1 MTDSES
7 SKSLRGSTRQR
18 LIDAMIK
25 VVGSEGLQSASVRT
39 IAREAGCNEAVL
51 YQHFPGKIAMQQAIF
66 TEIMTEMAEEK
77 QRLAQQAND
86 ARELIERWI
95 AATYTFYDHKPFAFA
110 YVYLSYPPVTPE
122 NPSVPGPNTRI
133 FFEAMQRLPAPSG
146 YETYF
151 DETSFAIF
159 AGALLGVPRSI
170 HSGLLSGNAMD
181 FYTGSIDPLSRILLR
196 KG

>member
-1 MTDSES
+1 MNDSES
-7 SKSLRGSTRQR
+7 SKPSRGSTRQR

-66 TEIMTEMAEEK
+66 TEIVTEMAQEK
-77 QRLAQQAND
+77 QRLSQQATD

-95 AATYTFYDHKPFAFA
+95 AATYAFYDHKPFAFA

-133 FFEAMQRLPAPSG
+133 FSEAINRLPPPRG
-146 YETYF
+146 HEICF
-151 DETSFAIF
+151 DDTSFAIF
-159 AGALLGVPRSI
+159 TGALLGVPRSI
-170 HSGLLSGNAMD
+170 HSGLISGNAMD
-181 FYTGSIDPLSRILLR
+181 YYPGSIDPLSRILL
-196 KG
+196 KEK